1 MTTTITT
8 SPANLLQKLPY
19 GTASATINFTTDG
32 TAPLTV
38 AVTASANAA
47 NFTVPSNA
55 AMIAGDFYSIEGG
68 GLGGTVPWTA
78 NYNGKNNGSSTV
90 CATNLPASVVAVTGA
105 TAYRYERFEGRF
117 RPTKITLSNQTN
129 GDVYVWDQTLLDDQ
143 AKYTPSGGSTTT
155 LVNRG
160 ILCRSNCIGIHPN
173 LLPLNSS
180 FSLKCEYNYR
190 G

>member
-19 GTASATINFTTDG
+19 GVAAATINFTTDG

-38 AVTASANAA
+38 AVTASAGAA

-68 GLGGTVPWTA
+68 GVGGTVPWTA

-105 TAYRYERFEGRF
+105 TAYRYERFETRY
-117 RPTKITLSNQTN
+117 RAKKVTLTNLTN
-129 GDVYVWDQTLLDDQ
+129 GDVYVWDTTLLDDQ
-143 AKYTPSGGSTTT
+143 AYKTSGGTTTT
-155 LVNRG
+155 LANRG
-160 ILCRSNCIGIHPN
+160 ILNRSNCIGIHPN
-173 LLPLNSS
+173 LLPASCN
-180 FSLKCEYNYR
+180 FSLKCEYDYR